1 VDPTGSGRVAAG
13 DAALFLKRSGLADL
27 VLGKIWDLADSERKG
42 SLNKQQFFIALRL
55 VACAQNGLEV
65 ALKSLNVAVPPP
77 KFHDT
82 SSPLLAGG
90 VAVDT
95 LWVVKPEEKM
105 KFDSI
110 FDSLGPVGGILTG
123 DKVKPVLLNS
133 KLPVDILGRVW
144 ELSDID
150 RDGMLDR
157 DEFSVAMYLVYRAL
171 EGEPVPMSLP
181 PPLVPPSKRKKP
193 SVPPVMPLLPSPP
206 SVKDSRS
213 SHAGSKTM
221 PHPPKPAP
229 APAPTPAAA
238 PWVVSPADKAKYDEL
253 FTKTDGDMDGLVSGP
268 EVRDIFLKTGLPSAT
283 LARIWEL
290 CDIGDIGKLTREQFA
305 LALHLIN
312 QKLTKGLDPPQSLS
326 PEMIPPAD
334 RQNIKQNN
342 VVNLAADFSAIKE
355 LDSLS
360 NEIVELQN
368 VLSVNHIIIL
378 ALKDVMVVQGE
389 EVVVVQGQVKQGSA
403 ESWLG
408 LAGLGVPGLTP
419 LSLVA
424 KYSCLLCWT
433 PREKSSVEEEIK
445 EKEEAIRQR
454 SSEVQDLQDEVA
466 RESEELQRLQ
476 SQRQKVQEALD
487 ELDQQKGS
495 LEEQLTHIRQ
505 QTSQETQLISSLQ
518 SEHEDQEQRICQ
530 YEEELV
536 QAREELLALQE
547 ESRRL
552 QEKVQAAQEQLTPL
566 QESVRDSYTQVAQVQ
581 QKLNDL
587 QVEERSVTA
596 QLSWKRALEDSSPV
610 MVNGSAGPTAELHQG
625 DLFQQDLFQEDKPKE
640 LKEEEPAAVCSQQKE
655 HSDQK
660 EKEGVNDREEEE
672 EKEEESPEEEK
683 QKPDPLDDLY
693 TSLASSEMY
702 NNVSILTKPQ
712 ESTVGE
718 HTSRTPDVSS
728 EVTDDAEV
736 LPKES
741 PPKCSSPDAAKQVV
755 SAEPESKQE
764 SAESPETTTSPLP
777 PQVGPRSVPPQTS
790 PPSLPDMDFF
800 QSDPF
805 TDHDPFK
812 DDPFGKA
819 DVADPFGGDPFKG
832 SDPFAADSFFAQ
844 TSSAPFSSDDPFSA
858 SADPFGTTTGM
869 PEPDLFAAKSTDA
882 AAAPAAAA
890 GSDPFTSKP
899 TNPALAAKDPFSS
912 TGNNLA
918 ESDPFGG
925 KMNSTGEADPFSSQD
940 GGADPFSCSQPSSD
954 LAVKNTA
961 ATNDPFAPGGTTV
974 NASSDPDPFAAV
986 FGNESFGGGFADFS
1000 ALTKSN
1006 GADQFGIN
1014 NKNLFQEEG
1023 QSDVPP
1029 ALPPKTG
1036 TPTRPPPPPPGK
1048 RSSISRTESS
1058 DSFQRRGHFL
1068 PQPSGDFST
1077 SASSSSL
1084 PAKDPLADP
1093 FAPSSPP
1100 RHNVRE
1106 ADRFASFDKYPTEE
1120 DMIEWAKRESE
1131 REEKE
1136 RLARLTQQEQ
1146 EDLEL
1151 AIALSKSELS

>member
-1 VDPTGSGRVAAG
+1 MQNKPNPQIRPARCPIQFRVLLRPRACLATAPRESGGNRNTMAAALSLTQLSGGNPVYDKYYRQVDPNSSGRVAA
-13 DAALFLKRSGLADL
+13 DAAVFLKRSGLADL

-42 SLNKQQFFIALRL
+42 FLNKQQFFIGLRL

-65 ALKSLNVAVPPP
+65 ALKSLGGVVPPP
-77 KFHDT
+77 KFHET
-82 SSPLLAGG
+82 SSPLLAG
-90 VAVDT
+90 VSADAP
-95 LWVVKPEEKM
+95 WVVKPEEKM

-133 KLPVDILGRVW
+133 KLPVDILGRVVW

-181 PPLVPPSKRKKP
+181 PPLVPPSKRKK
-193 SVPPVMPLLPSPP
+193 
-206 SVKDSRS
+206 
-213 SHAGSKTM
+213 
-221 PHPPKPAP
+221 
-229 APAPTPAAA
+229 
-238 PWVVSPADKAKYDEL
+238 WVVMPADKAKYDEL
-253 FTKTDGDMDGLVSGP
+253 FSKTDSDMDGLVSGP

-312 QKLTKGLDPPQSLS
+312 QKLTKGVDPPPSLS
-326 PEMIPPAD
+326 PEMIPPSD
-334 RQNIKQNN
+334 RHNMKQNN
-342 VVNLAADFSAIKE
+342 TANLAADFSAIKE

-360 NEIVELQN
+360 NEIIELQR
-368 VLSVNHIIIL
+368 
-378 ALKDVMVVQGE
+378 
-389 EVVVVQGQVKQGSA
+389 
-403 ESWLG
+403 
-408 LAGLGVPGLTP
+408 
-419 LSLVA
+419 
-424 KYSCLLCWT
+424 T
-433 PREKSSVEEEIK
+433 PRERSSVEDEIK
-445 EKEEAIRQR
+445 EKEEAIRQH

-466 RESEELQRLQ
+466 KESSFQRLQ
-476 SQRQKVQEALD
+476 AQRQKVQQALE

-505 QTSQETQLISSLQ
+505 QTNQETQLISSLQ
-518 SEHEDQEQRICQ
+518 TEHEEQEQMICH

-547 ESRRL
+547 ESKRL

-566 QESVRDSYTQVAQVQ
+566 QESVRDSFTQVAQVQ
-581 QKLNDL
+581 QKLNEL
-587 QVEERSVTA
+587 KEEERSVTA

-610 MVNGSAGPTAELHQG
+610 MVNGSNGSSGDHQG
-625 DLFQQDLFQEDKPKE
+625 DLFQQDLFQEDKPRE
-640 LKEEEPAAVCSQQKE
+640 L
-655 HSDQK
+655 
-660 EKEGVNDREEEE
+660 REEESAAVATE
-672 EKEEESPEEEK
+672 LMENPTDTENVVASPGPERKPEAAESTEN
-683 QKPDPLDDLY
+683 
-693 TSLASSEMY
+693 TTSSLAFHISSG
-702 NNVSILTKPQ
+702 S
-712 ESTVGE
+712 
-718 HTSRTPDVSS
+718 
-728 EVTDDAEV
+728 V
-736 LPKES
+736 LP
-741 PPKCSSPDAAKQVV
+741 P
-755 SAEPESKQE
+755 
-764 SAESPETTTSPLP
+764 
-777 PQVGPRSVPPQTS
+777 GS
-790 PPSLPDMDFF
+790 PPSLPEMDFF
-800 QSDPF
+800 NADPF

-844 TSSAPFSSDDPFSA
+844 TSKTAF
-858 SADPFGTTTGM
+858 
-869 PEPDLFAAKSTDA
+869 STDGA
-882 AAAPAAAA
+882 
-890 GSDPFTSKP
+890 T
-899 TNPALAAKDPFSS
+899 DPFSS
-912 TGNNLA
+912 
-918 ESDPFGG
+918 
-925 KMNSTGEADPFSSQD
+925 SS
-940 GGADPFSCSQPSSD
+940 SNSD
-954 LAVKNTA
+954 LAVKDSA

-974 NASSDPDPFAAV
+974 NASSDPVSDPFAAV

-1000 ALTKSN
+1000 ALAKSN
-1006 GADQFGIN
+1006 GADQFGID
-1014 NKNLFQEEG
+1014 NKNLFQEENSPAG
-1023 QSDVPP
+1023 SDVPP

-1048 RSSISRTESS
+1048 RSSLPRTESNEA
-1058 DSFQRRGHFL
+1058 FQRRSHFHSPPL
-1068 PQPSGDFST
+1068 GDFS
-1077 SASSSSL
+1077 SSSSL
-1084 PAKDPLADP
+1084 PAKDPVADP

-1100 RHNVRE
+1100 CHNVRD

>member
-1 VDPTGSGRVAAG
+1 MKAVGNRNTMATTLSLTQLSSGNPIYDKYYRQVDPTGSGRVVAA

-90 VAVDT
+90 VTIDIP
-95 LWVVKPEEKM
+95 WVVKPEEKM

-110 FDSLGPVGGILTG
+110 FDSLGPVGGMLSG

-144 ELSDID
+144 ELSDLD
-150 RDGMLDR
+150 RDGMLDK

-221 PHPPKPAP
+221 PLPPKPTP
-229 APAPTPAAA
+229 VPAPTPPPASV
-238 PWVVSPADKAKYDEL
+238 PWVVTTTDKAKYDDL
-253 FTKTDGDMDGLVSGP
+253 FNKTDADMDGLVSGP

-312 QKLTKGLDPPQSLS
+312 LKLTKGLDPPQSLS
-326 PEMIPPAD
+326 PEMIPPSD

-342 VVNLAADFSAIKE
+342 AVNLAADFSAIKE

-360 NEIVELQN
+360 NEIVELQ
-368 VLSVNHIIIL
+368 
-378 ALKDVMVVQGE
+378 
-389 EVVVVQGQVKQGSA
+389 
-403 ESWLG
+403 
-408 LAGLGVPGLTP
+408 
-419 LSLVA
+419 
-424 KYSCLLCWT
+424 
-433 PREKSSVEEEIK
+433 REKTSVEEEIK

-454 SSEVQDLQDEVA
+454 SNEVQDLQDEVA
-466 RESEELQRLQ
+466 KESEELQRLQ
-476 SQRQKVQEALD
+476 AQRQKVQEALE
-487 ELDQQKGS
+487 ELDQQKSS

-505 QTSQETQLISSLQ
+505 QTSQETNLISSLQ

-536 QAREELLALQE
+536 QAREELLALQD

-566 QESVRDSYTQVAQVQ
+566 QESVRDSFMQVAQVQ

-610 MVNGSAGPTAELHQG
+610 MVNGSAVPTAEMHQV
-625 DLFQQDLFQEDKPKE
+625 DPFQQDLFQEDHPQE
-640 LKEEEPAAVCSQQKE
+640 LKVMEPTAVCSQQKE

-660 EKEGVNDREEEE
+660 EKEEVNEKEEVE

-683 QKPDPLDDLY
+683 PRPDPLDNLY
-693 TSLASSEMY
+693 TSLATGDLYSSL
-702 NNVSILTKPQ
+702 STLAKPR
-712 ESTVGE
+712 ESTVRE
-718 HTSRTPDVSS
+718 HSSPVPDVCL
-728 EVTDDAEV
+728 EVVENDEES
-736 LPKES
+736 PKKS
-741 PPKCSSPDAAKQVV
+741 PPKVATPELEIKR
-755 SAEPESKQE
+755 EP
-764 SAESPETTTSPLP
+764 AESSEPTAPSLP
-777 PQVGPRSVPPQTS
+777 PQANPRSLPPQTS
-790 PPSLPDMDFF
+790 PPSLPEMDFF
-800 QSDPF
+800 HSDPF

-812 DDPFGKA
+812 DDPFGKT
-819 DVADPFGGDPFKG
+819 DVGDPFGGDPFKG
-832 SDPFAADSFFAQ
+832 SDPFAADSFFTQ
-844 TSSAPFSSDDPFSA
+844 NSSSPFSSEDPFSA
-858 SADPFGTTTGM
+858 AADPFGTTTSM
-869 PEPDLFAAKSTDA
+869 PEPDLFAAKMNDTA
-882 AAAPAAAA
+882 AVPAAGPDLFA
-890 GSDPFTSKP
+890 SKP
-899 TNPALAAKDPFSS
+899 SNPPLASKDPFSS
-912 TGNNLA
+912 TGNNVA
-918 ESDPFGG
+918 DSDPFGG
-925 KMNSTGEADPFSSQD
+925 KANTMGEADLFSSQD
-940 GGADPFSCSQPSSD
+940 GGMDPFSCSPPSSE
-954 LAVKNTA
+954 LAVKDA
-961 ATNDPFAPGGTTV
+961 AAINDPFAPGGTTV

-1000 ALTKSN
+1000 ALAKSN
-1006 GADQFGIN
+1006 GADQFSIN
-1014 NKNLFQEEG
+1014 SKNLYQEENQSAG
-1023 QSDVPP
+1023 SDVPP

-1058 DSFQRRGHFL
+1058 ESFHRRGHFL
-1068 PQPSGDFST
+1068 PQTSGDL
-1077 SASSSSL
+1077 SSSSL

>member
-1 VDPTGSGRVAAG
+1 MAATLSLTQQLSSGNPIYDKYYRQVDPTGSGRVAAA

-77 KFHDT
+77 KFHDS

-90 VAVDT
+90 VAIDIP
-95 LWVVKPEEKM
+95 WVVKPEEKM

-144 ELSDID
+144 ELSDLD

-229 APAPTPAAA
+229 APVPTPAAV

-253 FTKTDGDMDGLVSGP
+253 FNKTDSDMDGLVSGP
-268 EVRDIFLKTGLPSAT
+268 EVRDIFLKTGLPSGT

-312 QKLTKGLDPPQSLS
+312 QKLSKGLDPPQSLL

-342 VVNLAADFSAIKE
+342 AVNLAADFSAIKE

-360 NEIVELQN
+360 NEIVELQ
-368 VLSVNHIIIL
+368 
-378 ALKDVMVVQGE
+378 
-389 EVVVVQGQVKQGSA
+389 
-403 ESWLG
+403 
-408 LAGLGVPGLTP
+408 
-419 LSLVA
+419 
-424 KYSCLLCWT
+424 
-433 PREKSSVEEEIK
+433 REKSSVEEEIR

-454 SSEVQDLQDEVA
+454 TNEVQDLQDEVA

-476 SQRQKVQEALD
+476 AQRQKVQEALE

-505 QTSQETQLISSLQ
+505 QTSQETTLLCSSQISSLQ
-518 SEHEDQEQRICQ
+518 SEHEEQEQRICQ
-530 YEEELV
+530 FEEELV

-566 QESVRDSYTQVAQVQ
+566 QKSVRDSFTQVAQVQ

-625 DLFQQDLFQEDKPKE
+625 DPFQLDLFQEDQPKE
-640 LKEEEPAAVCSQQKE
+640 LKEEEPISVCNQQKE

-660 EKEGVNDREEEE
+660 EKEGVNETQEEE
-672 EKEEESPEEEK
+672 EKEEESPNTPEEEK
-683 QKPDPLDDLY
+683 LKPDPLDDLY
-693 TSLASSEMY
+693 TSLASSDIY
-702 NNVSILTKPQ
+702 NSVSTLAKPL
-712 ESTVGE
+712 ENTVTE
-718 HTSRTPDVSS
+718 HSSPTPDVSS
-728 EVTDDAEV
+728 EVIDDAEES
-736 LPKES
+736 PKES
-741 PPKCSSPDAAKQVV
+741 PPKVASP
-755 SAEPESKQE
+755 EPESKQE
-764 SAESPETTTSPLP
+764 PAESPETTTSSLP
-777 PQVGPRSVPPQTS
+777 PQVGPRSMPPQTS
-790 PPSLPDMDFF
+790 PPSLPEIDFF
-800 QSDPF
+800 HSDPF
-805 TDHDPFK
+805 TDHDPFI

-832 SDPFAADSFFAQ
+832 SDPFAADSFFTQ
-844 TSSAPFSSDDPFSA
+844 NSSAPFSSDDPFSA
-858 SADPFGTTTGM
+858 SADPFGTTAGM
-869 PEPDLFAAKSTDA
+869 PEPDLFAAKLNDT
-882 AAAPAAAA
+882 AAAPAA
-890 GSDPFTSKP
+890 SPDPFMSKP
-899 TNPALAAKDPFSS
+899 TNPALAAKDPFRS
-912 TGNNLA
+912 TGNNMA
-918 ESDPFGG
+918 DSDPFGG
-925 KMNSTGEADPFSSQD
+925 TMNATGEADPFGSQG
-940 GGADPFSCSQPSSD
+940 GGADPFSCSPPSSD
-954 LAVKNTA
+954 LAVKDTA

-974 NASSDPDPFAAV
+974 SASTDPDPFAAV

-1006 GADQFGIN
+1006 GADQFGVN
-1014 NKNLFQEEG
+1014 NKNLFQEDS
-1023 QSDVPP
+1023 QPAAPDLPP

-1048 RSSISRTESS
+1048 RSSISRVESS
-1058 DSFQRRGHFL
+1058 DSFQRRGPFL
-1068 PQPSGDFST
+1068 PQPSGDFTS

>member
-1 VDPTGSGRVAAG
+1 MKAVGNRNTMAATLSLTQLSSGNPIYDKYYRQVDPTGSGRVAAA

-27 VLGKIWDLADSERKG
+27 VLGKVWDLADSERKG
-42 SLNKQQFFIALRL
+42 ALNKQQFFIALRL

-82 SSPLLAGG
+82 SSPLSAG
-90 VAVDT
+90 VAVDIP
-95 LWVVKPEEKM
+95 WVVKPEEKI

-110 FDSLGPVGGILTG
+110 FESLGPAGGMLTG

-150 RDGMLDR
+150 RDGMLDK

-238 PWVVSPADKAKYDEL
+238 PWVVTPADKAKYDEL
-253 FTKTDGDMDGLVSGP
+253 FSKTDSDMDGLVSGP

-305 LALHLIN
+305 LALYLIN
-312 QKLTKGLDPPQSLS
+312 QKLTKGLEPPQSLS
-326 PEMIPPAD
+326 PEMIPPSD
-334 RQNIKQNN
+334 RLNIKQNN
-342 VVNLAADFSAIKE
+342 LANLAADFSAIKE

-360 NEIVELQN
+360 NEIVELQ
-368 VLSVNHIIIL
+368 
-378 ALKDVMVVQGE
+378 
-389 EVVVVQGQVKQGSA
+389 
-403 ESWLG
+403 
-408 LAGLGVPGLTP
+408 
-419 LSLVA
+419 
-424 KYSCLLCWT
+424 
-433 PREKSSVEEEIK
+433 REKSTVEEEIK

-466 RESEELQRLQ
+466 RESEDLQRLQ
-476 SQRQKVQEALD
+476 TQRQKVQDALE
-487 ELDQQKGS
+487 ELDQQKSS
-495 LEEQLTHIRQ
+495 LEEQLSHIRQ
-505 QTSQETQLISSLQ
+505 QTNQETQLISSLQ
-518 SEHEDQEQRICQ
+518 SEHEDQEQKICQ

-547 ESRRL
+547 ESRKL

-566 QESVRDSYTQVAQVQ
+566 KESVRDSFTQVAQVQ

-596 QLSWKRALEDSSPV
+596 QLSWKRALEDGSPV
-610 MVNGSAGPTAELHQG
+610 MMNGSAGPTAEPHQV
-625 DLFQQDLFQEDKPKE
+625 DPFQQDLFQEDQPKE
-640 LKEEEPAAVCSQQKE
+640 LKEEDPIDIWNQQIE
-655 HSDQK
+655 HVQIK
-660 EKEGVNDREEEE
+660 EKDEEKERDEEE
-672 EKEEESPEEEK
+672 EKEEESPKTTEEDK
-683 QKPDPLDDLY
+683 LQPDALDDLY
-693 TSLASSEMY
+693 TSLASSDLY
-702 NNVSILTKPQ
+702 NNVSSLTKSN
-712 ESTVGE
+712 ENTVKE
-718 HTSRTPDVSS
+718 QNSSTPDISS
-728 EVTDDAEV
+728 EITDDAEES
-736 LPKES
+736 PKES
-741 PPKCSSPDAAKQVV
+741 SSKVSSP
-755 SAEPESKQE
+755 EPERKQE
-764 SAESPETTTSPLP
+764 QAETPDTNPSSLP
-777 PQVGPRSVPPQTS
+777 PPTGPRSQPPQTD
-790 PPSLPDMDFF
+790 PPSLPEMDFF
-800 QSDPF
+800 HSDPF

-819 DVADPFGGDPFKG
+819 DTADPFGGDPFKG
-832 SDPFAADSFFAQ
+832 SDPFAADSFFKQ
-844 TSSAPFSSDDPFSA
+844 PSSAPFSSEDPFSA
-858 SADPFGTTTGM
+858 SADPFGTTAGV
-869 PEPDLFAAKSTDA
+869 PEPDLFASRPSDTEATPA
-882 AAAPAAAA
+882 PAPAADP
-890 GSDPFTSKP
+890 DPFASKP
-899 TNPALAAKDPFSS
+899 TNPASVAKDPFSS
-912 TGNNLA
+912 TGNNMADPDLFGGKINTTG
-918 ESDPFGG
+918 EGDPFG
-925 KMNSTGEADPFSSQD
+925 SQD
-940 GGADPFSCSQPSSD
+940 GGADPFSCSSPNSD
-954 LAVKNTA
+954 LAVKDSA
-961 ATNDPFAPGGTTV
+961 ASNDPFAPGGTSVST
-974 NASSDPDPFAAV
+974 NSDPDPFAAV

-1006 GADQFGIN
+1006 GSDQFGIN
-1014 NKNLFQEEG
+1014 NKNLFQEDS
-1023 QSDVPP
+1023 QSASPDVPP

-1048 RSSISRTESS
+1048 RASISRTESS
-1058 DSFQRRGHFL
+1058 DSFQRRGHF
-1068 PQPSGDFST
+1068 PAGDFSSST
-1077 SASSSSL
+1077 SSSL

-1100 RHNVRE
+1100 RQNVRE

>member
-1 VDPTGSGRVAAG
+1 MKAVGNRNTMAATLSLTQLSSGNPIYDKYYRQVDPTGSGRVAAA

-42 SLNKQQFFIALRL
+42 ALNKQQFFIALRL

-65 ALKSLNVAVPPP
+65 ALKNLHVAVPPP

-90 VAVDT
+90 VAVDIP
-95 LWVVKPEEKM
+95 WVVKPEEKL

-229 APAPTPAAA
+229 ASVPTPAAA
-238 PWVVSPADKAKYDEL
+238 PWVVSPTDKAKYDEL
-253 FTKTDGDMDGLVSGP
+253 FNKTDGDMDGLVSGP

-312 QKLTKGLDPPQSLS
+312 LKLTKGLDPPQSLS
-326 PEMIPPAD
+326 PEMIPPSD

-342 VVNLAADFSAIKE
+342 VANLAADFSAIKE

-360 NEIVELQN
+360 NEIVELQ
-368 VLSVNHIIIL
+368 
-378 ALKDVMVVQGE
+378 K
-389 EVVVVQGQVKQGSA
+389 
-403 ESWLG
+403 
-408 LAGLGVPGLTP
+408 
-419 LSLVA
+419 
-424 KYSCLLCWT
+424 
-433 PREKSSVEEEIK
+433 EKSSVEEEIK

-466 RESEELQRLQ
+466 KENEVLQQLQ
-476 SQRQKVQEALD
+476 SQRQKVQDALE

-495 LEEQLTHIRQ
+495 LEEQLAHIRQ
-505 QTSQETQLISSLQ
+505 QTSQETQLISSLT

-547 ESRRL
+547 ESRKL

-566 QESVRDSYTQVAQVQ
+566 QESVRDSFTQVAQVQ

-587 QVEERSVTA
+587 KVEERSVTA

-610 MVNGSAGPTAELHQG
+610 MVNGSAGSAAELHQG
-625 DLFQQDLFQEDKPKE
+625 DLFQQDLFQEDHPLE
-640 LKEEEPAAVCSQQKE
+640 LKVEEPAAFFEEQKE

-660 EKEGVNDREEEE
+660 GEEVENERDDEE
-672 EKEEESPEEEK
+672 EKEEEIPKTQEEEK
-683 QKPDPLDDLY
+683 MKPDPLDDLY
-693 TSLASSEMY
+693 TSLASADMF
-702 NNVSILTKPQ
+702 NNVSAFTKPQ
-712 ESTVGE
+712 ESTVRE
-718 HTSRTPDVSS
+718 HSTPTPDVSS
-728 EVTDDAEV
+728 EVTDDAEES
-736 LPKES
+736 PKES
-741 PPKCSSPDAAKQVV
+741 PPKVASP
-755 SAEPESKQE
+755 EPESKQE
-764 SAESPETTTSPLP
+764 PAESPENTPASSLP
-777 PQVGPRSVPPQTS
+777 PQVSPRSMPPQTS
-790 PPSLPDMDFF
+790 PPSLPEMDFF
-800 QSDPF
+800 NADPF

-844 TSSAPFSSDDPFSA
+844 SSSGAPFSSDDPFSA
-858 SADPFGTTTGM
+858 SADPFGTTTGA
-869 PEPDLFAAKSTDA
+869 PEPDLFAAKLNDT
-882 AAAPAAAA
+882 AAAPAA
-890 GSDPFTSKP
+890 GPDPFTSKP
-899 TNPALAAKDPFSS
+899 NNLTLAAKDPFS
-912 TGNNLA
+912 TTNNMA
-918 ESDPFGG
+918 DSDLFGG
-925 KMNSTGEADPFSSQD
+925 KVNATGEADPFGSQD
-940 GGADPFSCSQPSSD
+940 GGTDPFSSSQPSSD
-954 LAVKNTA
+954 LAVKDTA
-961 ATNDPFAPGGTTV
+961 ATNDPFAPGGTSV

-1006 GADQFGIN
+1006 GSDQFGIN
-1014 NKNLFQEEG
+1014 NKNLFQEDTQSAG
-1023 QSDVPP
+1023 SDVPP

-1048 RSSISRTESS
+1048 RASLSRTESN
-1058 DSFQRRGHFL
+1058 DSFQRRGHFVPPL
-1068 PQPSGDFST
+1068 SGDFP
-1077 SASSSSL
+1077 SSSL

-1100 RHNVRE
+1100 RHNIRE
-1106 ADRFASFDKYPTEE
+1106 TDRFASFDKQWDVSPSTVS
-1120 DMIEWAKRESE
+1120 DRGRHDRVGKARE
-1131 REEKE
+1131 R
-1136 RLARLTQQEQ
+1136 ARGKGATCPAHPAGTRGPGAGHRTQQV
-1146 EDLEL
+1146 
-1151 AIALSKSELS
+1151 

>member
-1 VDPTGSGRVAAG
+1 MKAVGNRNTMAATLSLTQLSSGNPIYDKYYRQVDPTGSGRVAAA

-90 VAVDT
+90 VAVDIP
-95 LWVVKPEEKM
+95 WVVKPEEKM

-144 ELSDID
+144 ELSDLD

-206 SVKDSRS
+206 SAKDSRS

-229 APAPTPAAA
+229 APVPTPAAV

-253 FTKTDGDMDGLVSGP
+253 FNKTDGDMDGLVSGP

-305 LALHLIN
+305 LALYLIN
-312 QKLTKGLDPPQSLS
+312 QKLAKGLDPPQSLS
-326 PEMIPPAD
+326 PEMIPPSD

-360 NEIVELQN
+360 NEIVELQ
-368 VLSVNHIIIL
+368 
-378 ALKDVMVVQGE
+378 
-389 EVVVVQGQVKQGSA
+389 
-403 ESWLG
+403 
-408 LAGLGVPGLTP
+408 
-419 LSLVA
+419 
-424 KYSCLLCWT
+424 
-433 PREKSSVEEEIK
+433 REKSSVEEEIK

-476 SQRQKVQEALD
+476 AQRQKVQDALD

-566 QESVRDSYTQVAQVQ
+566 QESVRDSFTQVAQVQ

-596 QLSWKRALEDSSPV
+596 QLSWKRALEDNSPV

-625 DLFQQDLFQEDKPKE
+625 DPFQQDLFQEDQPKE
-640 LKEEEPAAVCSQQKE
+640 LKEEEPAALCNEQKE

-660 EKEGVNDREEEE
+660 DKEGVNEREEEE
-672 EKEEESPEEEK
+672 EKEEESPKTPEEEK
-683 QKPDPLDDLY
+683 LKPDALDDLY
-693 TSLASSEMY
+693 TSLASSEMF
-702 NNVSILTKPQ
+702 NNVSALAKPQ
-712 ESTVGE
+712 ENTVRE
-718 HTSRTPDVSS
+718 QSSPTPDVSS
-728 EVTDDAEV
+728 EVTDDAEES
-736 LPKES
+736 PKES
-741 PPKCSSPDAAKQVV
+741 PPKVASP
-755 SAEPESKQE
+755 EPESKQE
-764 SAESPETTTSPLP
+764 PAESPETTTTTSSLP
-777 PQVGPRSVPPQTS
+777 PQVGPCSVPPQTS
-790 PPSLPDMDFF
+790 PPSLPEMDFF
-800 QSDPF
+800 NSDPF

-819 DVADPFGGDPFKG
+819 DAADPFGGDPFKG

-844 TSSAPFSSDDPFSA
+844 TPGAPFSSGDPFTA

-869 PEPDLFAAKSTDA
+869 PEPDLFAAKLNDA
-882 AAAPAAAA
+882 AAAP
-890 GSDPFTSKP
+890 GPDPFTSKP
-899 TNPALAAKDPFSS
+899 SNPALAAKDPFTS
-912 TGNNLA
+912 TANNMA
-918 ESDPFGG
+918 NSDPFGR
-925 KMNSTGEADPFSSQD
+925 KANTT
-940 GGADPFSCSQPSSD
+940 GGADPFGSQDGGSDPFSCSPPSSD
-954 LAVKNTA
+954 LAVKDTA
-961 ATNDPFAPGGTTV
+961 STNDPFAPGGTTV

-1014 NKNLFQEEG
+1014 NKNLFQEDG
-1023 QSDVPP
+1023 QSAGPDVPP

-1048 RSSISRTESS
+1048 RSSLSRTESS
-1058 DSFQRRGHFL
+1058 DSFQRRGQFL
-1068 PQPSGDFST
+1068 PQPSGDFTS

>member
-1 VDPTGSGRVAAG
+1 MKAVGNRNTMAATLSLAQLSSGNPIYDKYYRQVDPNSSGRVAAA

-42 SLNKQQFFIALRL
+42 SLNKQQFFVALRL

-65 ALKSLNVAVPPP
+65 AIKSLNVAVPVP

-90 VAVDT
+90 VAAEIP
-95 LWVVKPEEKM
+95 WVVKPEEKM

-123 DKVKPVLLNS
+123 EKVKPVLLNS

-144 ELSDID
+144 ELSDLD

-193 SVPPVMPLLPSPP
+193 TAPPVMPLLPSPP
-206 SVKDSRS
+206 SAKEARS

-221 PHPPKPAP
+221 PHPAKPAP

-253 FTKTDGDMDGLVSGP
+253 FSKTDGDMDGLVSGP

-290 CDIGDIGKLTREQFA
+290 CDVGDIGKLTREQFA

-312 QKLTKGLDPPQSLS
+312 QKLTKGLDPPQNLS
-326 PEMIPPAD
+326 PEMIPPSD
-334 RQNIKQNN
+334 RQNMKQNN
-342 VVNLAADFSAIKE
+342 ANLAADFSAIKE

-360 NEIVELQN
+360 NEIFELQ
-368 VLSVNHIIIL
+368 
-378 ALKDVMVVQGE
+378 
-389 EVVVVQGQVKQGSA
+389 
-403 ESWLG
+403 
-408 LAGLGVPGLTP
+408 
-419 LSLVA
+419 
-424 KYSCLLCWT
+424 
-433 PREKSSVEEEIK
+433 REKGTVEEEIK

-466 RESEELQRLQ
+466 KENEELQRLQ
-476 SQRQKVQEALD
+476 SQRQKVQQALE

-505 QTSQETQLISSLQ
+505 QTSQETQLV
-518 SEHEDQEQRICQ
+518 EHEEQEQRICQ

-547 ESRRL
+547 ESRIL
-552 QEKVQAAQEQLTPL
+552 HEKVQAAQEQLTPL
-566 QESVRDSYTQVAQVQ
+566 QESVRDSFTQVAQVQ
-581 QKLNDL
+581 QKLKNL
-587 QVEERSVTA
+587 KEEERSVTA

-610 MVNGSAGPTAELHQG
+610 LVNGSTGFTA
-625 DLFQQDLFQEDKPKE
+625 DLFQQDLFHEDQPKE
-640 LKEEEPAAVCSQQKE
+640 LKEEESPAVCNEQKE
-655 HSDQK
+655 HSEQK
-660 EKEGVNDREEEE
+660 EKEGVSERQKEE
-672 EKEEESPEEEK
+672 EKGDETSEEENL
-683 QKPDPLDDLY
+683 KPDALDDLY

-702 NNVSILTKPQ
+702 NSVTTLPKTQ
-712 ESTVGE
+712 ENIAKE
-718 HTSRTPDVSS
+718 HRSPTPDISS
-728 EVTDDAEV
+728 EVTDDAEES
-736 LPKES
+736 PKEIS
-741 PPKCSSPDAAKQVV
+741 AKV
-755 SAEPESKQE
+755 A
-764 SAESPETTTSPLP
+764 SPENKQQPAETPEGTTSSLP
-777 PQVGPRSVPPQTS
+777 PQVGPRS
-790 PPSLPDMDFF
+790 LPEMDLFH
-800 QSDPF
+800 SDPF
-805 TDHDPFK
+805 TDHDPFR

-832 SDPFAADSFFAQ
+832 ADPFAADSFFTQ
-844 TSSAPFSSDDPFSA
+844 TPNAPFSSEDPFSA
-858 SADPFGTTTGM
+858 PADPFGSTTGM
-869 PEPDLFAAKSTDA
+869 PDTDLFVTKLKET
-882 AAAPAAAA
+882 AAAPET
-890 GSDPFTSKP
+890 GPDPFTSKP
-899 TNPALAAKDPFSS
+899 NNSSSAAKDPFIT
-912 TGNNLA
+912 TGNNMA
-918 ESDPFGG
+918 QSDPFGG
-925 KMNSTGEADPFSSQD
+925 KINTSGEVDPFGSQD
-940 GGADPFSCSQPSSD
+940 QGTDPFHCSSPSAD
-954 LAVKNTA
+954 LAVKDTA
-961 ATNDPFAPGGTTV
+961 AQNDPFAPGGTTV
-974 NASSDPDPFAAV
+974 NTSSDPDPFAAV
-986 FGNESFGGGFADFS
+986 FGTESFGGGFADFS

-1006 GADQFGIN
+1006 GAEQFGVN
-1014 NKNLFQEEG
+1014 SKNLFQEG
-1023 QSDVPP
+1023 NQSAGSDVPP

-1068 PQPSGDFST
+1068 QQPSADF
-1077 SASSSSL
+1077 SSSSL
-1084 PAKDPLADP
+1084 PAKDPISDP

>member
-1 VDPTGSGRVAAG
+1 MAAALSLTQLSSGNPIYDKYYRQVDPTNSGRVVAP
-13 DAALFLKRSGLADL
+13 DAAVFLKRSGLADL

-42 SLNKQQFFIALRL
+42 ALNKQQFFVALRL

-82 SSPLLAGG
+82 SSPLLPGG
-90 VAVDT
+90 VPGDYP
-95 LWVVKPEEKM
+95 WVVKPEEKM
-105 KFDSI
+105 KFDAI
-110 FDSLGPVGGILTG
+110 FDSLGPVGGMLTG

-206 SVKDSRS
+206 SAKDRS
-213 SHAGSKTM
+213 SSHSKTL
-221 PHPPKPAP
+221 PHPPKPVPVSAP
-229 APAPTPAAA
+229 APVPVQTPAAA

-253 FTKTDGDMDGLVSGP
+253 FTKTDSDMDGLVSGP

-290 CDIGDIGKLTREQFA
+290 CDIGDVGKLTREQFA

-312 QKLTKGLDPPQSLS
+312 QKLTKGLEPPQSLS
-326 PEMIPPAD
+326 PEMIPPSD
-334 RQNIKQNN
+334 RQNIKQN
-342 VVNLAADFSAIKE
+342 NLAADFSAIKE

-360 NEIVELQN
+360 NEIVELQ
-368 VLSVNHIIIL
+368 
-378 ALKDVMVVQGE
+378 
-389 EVVVVQGQVKQGSA
+389 
-403 ESWLG
+403 
-408 LAGLGVPGLTP
+408 
-419 LSLVA
+419 
-424 KYSCLLCWT
+424 
-433 PREKSSVEEEIK
+433 REKSTVEEEIK

-454 SSEVQDLQDEVA
+454 TNEVQDLQDEVA
-466 RESEELQRLQ
+466 KETQELTRLQ
-476 SQRQKVQEALD
+476 TQRQKVQEALE
-487 ELDQQKGS
+487 ELDQQKLS
-495 LEEQLTHIRQ
+495 LEEQLSHIRQ
-505 QTSQETQLISSLQ
+505 QTSQEHQLITSLQ
-518 SEHEDQEQRICQ
+518 SEHEEQEVRICQ
-530 YEEELV
+530 FEEELV

-547 ESRRL
+547 ESRKL
-552 QEKVQAAQEQLTPL
+552 QEKVQAAKEQLTPL
-566 QESVRDSYTQVAQVQ
+566 QESVRDSFTQVGQVQ

-587 QVEERSVTA
+587 QMEERSVTA

-610 MVNGSAGPTAELHQG
+610 PVLVNGAGPTADMHQADPFHK
-625 DLFQQDLFQEDKPKE
+625 DLLEDDQPKDLKVEAPVINSNILTDPTDVCE
-640 LKEEEPAAVCSQQKE
+640 AAEYESKEEES
-655 HSDQK
+655 
-660 EKEGVNDREEEE
+660 
-672 EKEEESPEEEK
+672 SPEEEK
-683 QKPDPLDDLY
+683 SKPDPLDDLY
-693 TSLASSEMY
+693 TSLASSDIY
-702 NNVSILTKPQ
+702 NNFSSLAKPWDTEKEQ
-712 ESTVGE
+712 S
-718 HTSRTPDVSS
+718 SSTPDITL
-728 EVTDDAEV
+728 EVVEDED
-736 LPKES
+736 LPKPTVTTNVE
-741 PPKCSSPDAAKQVV
+741 PP
-755 SAEPESKQE
+755 EPESKDD
-764 SAESPETTTSPLP
+764 SDPPETVPTAPSPLP
-777 PQVGPRSVPPQTS
+777 TSTAPRPQTTPPPLPQSTAPPQTN
-790 PPSLPDMDFF
+790 PPPLPQSTAPPQTTPPPLPQSTAPPQTTPPPLPESTAPPQNNPTPLPEMDFF
-800 QSDPF
+800 GSDPF

-819 DVADPFGGDPFKG
+819 EVPDPFGGDPFKG
-832 SDPFAADSFFAQ
+832 TDPFAADSFFTQ
-844 TSSAPFSSDDPFSA
+844 SSSVPFPSSDPFSGP
-858 SADPFGTTTGM
+858 ADPFTSDTNA
-869 PEPDLFAAKSTDA
+869 PEPDLFATKKSDKPVAT
-882 AAAPAAAA
+882 PANSDPFSTKPANP
-890 GSDPFTSKP
+890 STTTPDPFTSTENSEP
-899 TNPALAAKDPFSS
+899 DPD
-912 TGNNLA
+912 L
-918 ESDPFGG
+918 FGG
-925 KMNSTGEADPFSSQD
+925 KVNALNEADPFGTHD
-940 GGADPFSCSQPSSD
+940 GKSDPFSCSPPSSD
-954 LAVKNTA
+954 LAVKDTA
-961 ATNDPFAPGGTTV
+961 TSNDPFAPGGTSVSTC
-974 NASSDPDPFAAV
+974 SDPDPFSAV

-1000 ALTKSN
+1000 ALAKSN
-1006 GADQFGIN
+1006 GEDFGIN
-1014 NKNLFQEEG
+1014 NKNIFQEDN
-1023 QSDVPP
+1023 SDVPP

-1058 DSFQRRGHFL
+1058 DSFHRRGHFL
-1068 PQPSGDFST
+1068 PQSSSDFS
-1077 SASSSSL
+1077 SSSSSSSL

>member
-1 VDPTGSGRVAAG
+1 MAATLSLTQLSSGNPIYDKYYRQVDPTGSGRVAAA

-42 SLNKQQFFIALRL
+42 ALNKQQFFIALRL
-55 VACAQNGLEV
+55 VACAQNGLDV

-82 SSPLLAGG
+82 SSPQLAGG
-90 VAVDT
+90 VAVDVP
-95 LWVVKPEEKM
+95 WVVKPEEKM

-110 FDSLGPVGGILTG
+110 FESLGPVGGILTG

-144 ELSDID
+144 ELSDLD

-181 PPLVPPSKRKKP
+181 PPLIPPSKRKKP
-193 SVPPVMPLLPSPP
+193 SVPPVVPPVMPLLPSPP
-206 SVKDSRS
+206 SAKDSRS

-253 FTKTDGDMDGLVSGP
+253 FSKTDGDMDGLVSGP

-305 LALHLIN
+305 LALYLIN
-312 QKLTKGLDPPQSLS
+312 LKLTKGLDPPQSLS
-326 PEMIPPAD
+326 PEMIPPSD

-342 VVNLAADFSAIKE
+342 LANLAADFSAIKE

-360 NEIVELQN
+360 NEIVELQ
-368 VLSVNHIIIL
+368 
-378 ALKDVMVVQGE
+378 
-389 EVVVVQGQVKQGSA
+389 
-403 ESWLG
+403 
-408 LAGLGVPGLTP
+408 
-419 LSLVA
+419 
-424 KYSCLLCWT
+424 
-433 PREKSSVEEEIK
+433 REKSSVEEEIK

-454 SSEVQDLQDEVA
+454 SSEVQDLQGEVA
-466 RESEELQRLQ
+466 RESEDLQRLQ
-476 SQRQKVQEALD
+476 TQRQKVQEALD

-495 LEEQLTHIRQ
+495 LEEQLSHIRQ
-505 QTSQETQLISSLQ
+505 QTNQETQLITSLQ
-518 SEHEDQEQRICQ
+518 SEHEEQEHRICQ

-566 QESVRDSYTQVAQVQ
+566 KESVRDSFTQVAQVQ

-610 MVNGSAGPTAELHQG
+610 MMNGSEGPPVELHQM
-625 DLFQQDLFQEDKPKE
+625 DLFQEDHPRE
-640 LKEEEPAAVCSQQKE
+640 LKEEEPAVVWNQQTEHSQQKE
-655 HSDQK
+655 EG
-660 EKEGVNDREEEE
+660 EKERDEEEE
-672 EKEEESPEEEK
+672 EKEEESPKTPEEDK
-683 QKPDPLDDLY
+683 LKPDALDDLY
-693 TSLASSEMY
+693 TSLASSELY
-702 NNVSILTKPQ
+702 NSVPTLAKPQ
-712 ESTVGE
+712 ENTVKEQGSP
-718 HTSRTPDVSS
+718 TPTPDVSS
-728 EVTDDAEV
+728 EITDDAEES
-736 LPKES
+736 PKES
-741 PPKCSSPDAAKQVV
+741 SPKVSSP
-755 SAEPESKQE
+755 EPERKQE
-764 SAESPETTTSPLP
+764 PAESPENTTSSLP
-777 PQVGPRSVPPQTS
+777 PQVGPRSQPPQTN
-790 PPSLPDMDFF
+790 PPSLPEMDFF
-800 QSDPF
+800 DSDPF

-819 DVADPFGGDPFKG
+819 DAADPFGGDPFKG
-832 SDPFAADSFFAQ
+832 SDPFAADSFFKQ
-844 TSSAPFSSDDPFSA
+844 TASAPFSSDDPFSPP
-858 SADPFGTTTGM
+858 ADPFGTTTGA
-869 PEPDLFAAKSTDA
+869 PEPDLFASRPSEA
-882 AAAPAAAA
+882 AAAPAEDP
-890 GSDPFTSKP
+890 DPFTSKP
-899 TNPALAAKDPFSS
+899 TNPASAAKDPFSS
-912 TGNNLA
+912 SGNNMA
-918 ESDPFGG
+918 DSDLFGG
-925 KMNSTGEADPFSSQD
+925 KMNAIGEADPFGSQD
-940 GGADPFSCSQPSSD
+940 GATDPFSSSPPNSD
-954 LAVKNTA
+954 LAVKDTA
-961 ATNDPFAPGGTTV
+961 ASNDPFAPGGTTV
-974 NASSDPDPFAAV
+974 SASSDPDPFAAV

-1000 ALTKSN
+1000 ALAKSN
-1006 GADQFGIN
+1006 GSDQFGIN
-1014 NKNLFQEEG
+1014 NKNLFQEDG
-1023 QSDVPP
+1023 QSAAPDVPP

-1058 DSFQRRGHFL
+1058 DSFQRRGHVL
-1068 PQPSGDFST
+1068 PQPSGDFS
-1077 SASSSSL
+1077 SSSSSSSL

-1106 ADRFASFDKYPTEE
+1106 ADRFASFDKQYPTEE

>member
-1 VDPTGSGRVAAG
+1 MKAVGNRNTMAATLSLTQLSSGNPIYDKYYRQVDPTGSGRVAAG

-42 SLNKQQFFIALRL
+42 YLNKQQFFIALRL

-65 ALKSLNVAVPPP
+65 ALKSLNLAVPPP

-90 VAVDT
+90 SVDVP
-95 LWVVKPEEKM
+95 WVVKPEEKM

-110 FDSLGPVGGILTG
+110 FDSLGPVSGILTG

-193 SVPPVMPLLPSPP
+193 SVPQMVPLLPSPP
-206 SVKDSRS
+206 SAKETRS
-213 SHAGSKTM
+213 SHAASKTL
-221 PHPPKPAP
+221 PHPPKPVP
-229 APAPTPAAA
+229 PPAPTPAAA
-238 PWVVSPADKAKYDEL
+238 PWVVSPADKAKYDEV
-253 FTKTDGDMDGLVSGP
+253 FAKTDGDMDGLVSGP

-312 QKLTKGLDPPQSLS
+312 QKLSKGLDPPQSLS
-326 PEMIPPAD
+326 PEMIPPSD
-334 RQNIKQNN
+334 RLNIKQNN
-342 VVNLAADFSAIKE
+342 AVNLAADFSAIKE

-360 NEIVELQN
+360 NEIVELQ
-368 VLSVNHIIIL
+368 
-378 ALKDVMVVQGE
+378 
-389 EVVVVQGQVKQGSA
+389 
-403 ESWLG
+403 
-408 LAGLGVPGLTP
+408 
-419 LSLVA
+419 
-424 KYSCLLCWT
+424 
-433 PREKSSVEEEIK
+433 REKSSVEEEIK

-454 SSEVQDLQDEVA
+454 SGEVQDLQDEVA
-466 RESEELQRLQ
+466 KESGDLQHLQ
-476 SQRQKVQEALD
+476 AQRQKVQQALE
-487 ELDQQKGS
+487 ELDQQKAS

-505 QTSQETQLISSLQ
+505 QTNHETQLIASLQ
-518 SEHEDQEQRICQ
+518 SEHEEQEQRICQ
-530 YEEELV
+530 FEEELV

-547 ESRRL
+547 ESRML

-566 QESVRDSYTQVAQVQ
+566 QESVHDSFVQVAQVQ
-581 QKLNDL
+581 QKLTDL
-587 QVEERSVTA
+587 QEEERSVTA

-610 MVNGSAGPTAELHQG
+610 MVNGTAGPSAEPHQG
-625 DLFQQDLFQEDKPKE
+625 DLFQQDPFQDDHPKE
-640 LKEEEPAAVCSQQKE
+640 LREDEAPAAAAALVCSEPKE
-655 HSDQK
+655 HPDQK
-660 EKEGVNDREEEE
+660 EKEDDERQEEEE
-672 EKEEESPEEEK
+672 EEEEEENVPEGSKTAEE
-683 QKPDPLDDLY
+683 QKPKPNALDDLFS
-693 TSLASSEMY
+693 SLASSDMY
-702 NNVSILTKPQ
+702 NSVPAFGKLPENVEKEKSSSLPD
-712 ESTVGE
+712 ES
-718 HTSRTPDVSS
+718 S
-728 EVTDDAEV
+728 
-736 LPKES
+736 KES
-741 PPKCSSPDAAKQVV
+741 PAKVASPDETQ
-755 SAEPESKQE
+755 Q
-764 SAESPETTTSPLP
+764 ESPEATTTSSSP
-777 PQVGPRSVPPQTS
+777 PHTS
-790 PPSLPDMDFF
+790 PPSLPEMDFF
-800 QSDPF
+800 HSDPF

-819 DVADPFGGDPFKG
+819 DVAADPFGGDPFKG
-832 SDPFAADSFFAQ
+832 SDPFAADSFF
-844 TSSAPFSSDDPFSA
+844 SHPSKAPFSSNDPFSA
-858 SADPFGTTTGM
+858 SADPFGTTAGA
-869 PEPDLFAAKSTDA
+869 PEPDLFAAKSNDVAGAGAVAAAAA
-882 AAAPAAAA
+882 AAAPDPFAARPKDPASTA
-890 GSDPFTSKP
+890 KDPFMSAGGNGADSDPFGQKMNPTGDKDPFGSQDGGSDPF
-899 TNPALAAKDPFSS
+899 SS
-912 TGNNLA
+912 SASN
-918 ESDPFGG
+918 
-925 KMNSTGEADPFSSQD
+925 
-940 GGADPFSCSQPSSD
+940 SD
-954 LAVKNTA
+954 LAVKDTA
-961 ATNDPFAPGGTTV
+961 ATNDPFAPGGTAV
-974 NASSDPDPFAAV
+974 NVSSDPDPFAAV
-986 FGNESFGGGFADFS
+986 FGSESFGGGFADFS
-1000 ALTKSN
+1000 ALAKSN
-1006 GADQFGIN
+1006 GADQFAVN
-1014 NKNLFQEEG
+1014 NKNLFQEDH

-1058 DSFQRRGHFL
+1058 ESFQRRGHFL
-1068 PQPSGDFST
+1068 PQPTGDFS
-1077 SASSSSL
+1077 SSSSSSSSL
-1084 PAKDPLADP
+1084 PAKDPIADP

-1100 RHNVRE
+1100 QHSVRE

>member
-1 VDPTGSGRVAAG
+1 MAATLSLTQLSSGNPIYDKYYRQVDPTGSGRVAAA

-82 SSPLLAGG
+82 SSPLLTGG
-90 VAVDT
+90 AATDIP
-95 LWVVKPEEKM
+95 WIVKPEEKM
-105 KFDSI
+105 KYDSI
-110 FDSLGPVGGILTG
+110 FDSLGPVGGMLSG

-144 ELSDID
+144 ELSDLD

-171 EGEPVPMSLP
+171 EGESVPMSLP

-193 SVPPVMPLLPSPP
+193 VVPPVMPLLPSPP

-221 PHPPKPAP
+221 PHPPKPTPAPAP
-229 APAPTPAAA
+229 APAPTPAAV
-238 PWVVSPADKAKYDEL
+238 PWVVSPAEKAKYDDL

-305 LALHLIN
+305 LALYLIN
-312 QKLTKGLDPPQSLS
+312 LKLTKGLDPPQSLS
-326 PEMIPPAD
+326 PEMIPPSD

-342 VVNLAADFSAIKE
+342 AVNLAADFSAIKE

-360 NEIVELQN
+360 NEIVELQ
-368 VLSVNHIIIL
+368 
-378 ALKDVMVVQGE
+378 
-389 EVVVVQGQVKQGSA
+389 
-403 ESWLG
+403 
-408 LAGLGVPGLTP
+408 
-419 LSLVA
+419 
-424 KYSCLLCWT
+424 
-433 PREKSSVEEEIK
+433 REKSSVEEEIK

-487 ELDQQKGS
+487 ELDQQKSS

-505 QTSQETQLISSLQ
+505 QTSQETKLISSLQ

-566 QESVRDSYTQVAQVQ
+566 QESVHDSFTQVSQVQ
-581 QKLNDL
+581 QKLKDL

-610 MVNGSAGPTAELHQG
+610 MVNGSAGHTAELHQG
-625 DLFQQDLFQEDKPKE
+625 DSFHQDLFQEDQPKE
-640 LKEEEPAAVCSQQKE
+640 LKAEEPGAVCGQQKE
-655 HSDQK
+655 RSDEKEKEDVK
-660 EKEGVNDREEEE
+660 EKEGEEA
-672 EKEEESPEEEK
+672 KREESPKSLDAEK
-683 QKPDPLDDLY
+683 QRPDPLDDLY
-693 TSLASSEMY
+693 TSLASSDLY
-702 NNVSILTKPQ
+702 NNLAILSKLR
-712 ESTVGE
+712 EGTVRE
-718 HTSRTPDVSS
+718 NSSPAPDASS
-728 EVTDDAEV
+728 DTIDDTE
-736 LPKES
+736 ES
-741 PPKCSSPDAAKQVV
+741 PRDSPLKVE
-755 SAEPESKQE
+755 SPEPESKQE
-764 SAESPETTTSPLP
+764 PAESTETTTSLP
-777 PQVGPRSVPPQTS
+777 PQVGPRSVPPQSS
-790 PPSLPDMDFF
+790 PPSLPEMDFF
-800 QSDPF
+800 HSDPF
-805 TDHDPFK
+805 TNHDPFK
-812 DDPFGKA
+812 DDPFGKTE
-819 DVADPFGGDPFKG
+819 VGDPFGGDPFKG
-832 SDPFAADSFFAQ
+832 TDPFAADSFFAQ
-844 TSSAPFSSDDPFSA
+844 TSSTAFSSEDPFSA
-858 SADPFGTTTGM
+858 SADPFGTTPGM
-869 PEPDLFAAKSTDA
+869 PEPDLFAAKLNDT
-882 AAAPAAAA
+882 AA
-890 GSDPFTSKP
+890 GPTAGPDPFGTKP
-899 TNPALAAKDPFSS
+899 TNPASVSKDLFSSTGNDRDKSDPFGVKTNTVGGEVDPFGSQDGGKDPFSS
-912 TGNNLA
+912 SPPT
-918 ESDPFGG
+918 
-925 KMNSTGEADPFSSQD
+925 
-940 GGADPFSCSQPSSD
+940 SD
-954 LAVKNTA
+954 LTVKDTA

-974 NASSDPDPFAAV
+974 SSTSDPDPFAAV

-1006 GADQFGIN
+1006 GPDQFGIN
-1014 NKNLFQEEG
+1014 NKNLFQEDN
-1023 QSDVPP
+1023 QLASSDVPP

-1036 TPTRPPPPPPGK
+1036 TPTRPPPPPPVSNRGRHDRVGK
-1048 RSSISRTESS
+1048 ARERARGKGATCKAHAAGARGPGARHRSK
-1058 DSFQRRGHFL
+1058 Q
-1068 PQPSGDFST
+1068 
-1077 SASSSSL
+1077 
-1084 PAKDPLADP
+1084 
-1093 FAPSSPP
+1093 
-1100 RHNVRE
+1100 V
-1106 ADRFASFDKYPTEE
+1106 
-1120 DMIEWAKRESE
+1120 
-1131 REEKE
+1131 
-1136 RLARLTQQEQ
+1136 
-1146 EDLEL
+1146 
-1151 AIALSKSELS
+1151 